1 MNKLLELFCAVL
13 LFTVL
18 SLGAAKAEKECGS
31 PEPAINTQAERGLL
45 EKESIIIAVHNWSSQ
60 IVMSHVVGQL
70 FEKIG
75 CKVEYVSGD
84 ARGVYEAIRTGDVTI
99 EVEVWEGSFAK
110 FFNEALDKGG
120 ILDVG
125 THEAITRE
133 DWWLPNFVIEMCP
146 GLPDWKALN
155 KCSDMFARTDSD
167 GKGVYVDGP
176 VNWLHEDDR
185 RIEALGMNFMTMNVD
200 KPNDL
205 WVELETAY
213 KNKKAIVMFNWSP
226 NFTDSQYGGQFVEF
240 PKFHEKCETD
250 KTWGI
255 NPNLTHD
262 CGSPAGGYLKKA
274 AWHEMPTKW
283 PGAYKALTRINFTTN
298 HIGDMAVYV
307 DVDQMEY
314 KNAARSW
321 IIDNKTVW
329 EPWLLDLK

>member
-1 MNKLLELFCAVL
+1 MLALGLLSFSNANA
-13 LFTVL
+13 
-18 SLGAAKAEKECGS
+18 GKCGS
-31 PEPAINTQAERGLL
+31 TDT
-45 EKESIIIAVHNWSSQ
+45 IIIPAHNWTSQ
-60 IVMSHVVGQL
+60 IVMSHVVGEL

-75 CKVEYVSGD
+75 CKVRYTFKTESQ
-84 ARGVYEAIRTGDVTI
+84 AVYEAVRIGKVTI
-99 EVEVWEGSFAK
+99 ELEIWERSFGEL
-110 FFNEALDKGG
+110 FNEALDKGG
-120 ILDVG
+120 IIDAG
-125 THEAITRE
+125 THDAVTRE
-133 DWWLPNFVIEMCP
+133 EWWLPNFVIEMCP

-155 KCSDMFARTDSD
+155 KCSDMFARPGSD

-176 VNWLHEDDR
+176 VEWLHKDR
-185 RIEALGMNFMTMNVD
+185 RIEALDMNFVTMNVD
-200 KPNDL
+200 KANDL
-205 WVELETAY
+205 WVELENAY

-240 PKFHEKCETD
+240 PAFHEKCETD

-255 NPNLTHD
+255 NPNMTHD

-307 DVDQMEY
+307 DVDQMGHAD
-314 KNAARSW
+314 AARSW
-321 IIDNKTVW
+321 IIDNKNVW

>member
-1 MNKLLELFCAVL
+1 MLSIVFATMLALGLFSFSNANA
-13 LFTVL
+13 
-18 SLGAAKAEKECGS
+18 GKCGS
-31 PEPAINTQAERGLL
+31 TDP
-45 EKESIIIAVHNWSSQ
+45 IIIPLHNWTSQ
-60 IVMSHVVGQL
+60 IVMSRVVGEL

-75 CKVEYVSGD
+75 CKVKYTTIDSQT
-84 ARGVYEAIRTGDVTI
+84 VYEAIRIGDITI
-99 EVEVWEGSFAK
+99 ELEIWERSFGAL
-110 FFNEALDKGG
+110 FNEALDKGG
-120 ILDVG
+120 ILDAG
-125 THEAITRE
+125 THDAVTRE
-133 DWWLPNFVIEMCP
+133 EWWLPNFVIEMCP

-155 KCSDMFARTDSD
+155 ECSDLFARSDSD

-176 VNWLHEDDR
+176 VKWLLDAR
-185 RIEALGMNFMTMNVD
+185 RIKALDMNFVTMNVD
-200 KPNDL
+200 KANDL

-226 NFTDSQYGGQFVEF
+226 NFTDAHYGGQFVEF
-240 PKFHEKCETD
+240 PAFHEKCETD
-250 KTWGI
+250 KAWGI
-255 NPNLTHD
+255 NPNMTHD

-307 DVDQMEY
+307 DVNQMDY
-314 KNAARSW
+314 ADAARGW

>member
-1 MNKLLELFCAVL
+1 MLVKNIVRKILSMVFATMLALGLFS
-13 LFTVL
+13 F
-18 SLGAAKAEKECGS
+18 SNAKAEKCGS
-31 PEPAINTQAERGLL
+31 TDP
-45 EKESIIIAVHNWSSQ
+45 IIISLHQWTSQ
-60 IVMSHVVGQL
+60 IVMSHVVGEL

-75 CKVEYVSGD
+75 CKVKYIKSGSQ
-84 ARGVYEAIRTGDVTI
+84 AVYEAVRIGEVTI
-99 EVEVWEGSFAK
+99 ELEIWERTFGSL
-110 FFNEALDKGG
+110 FNEALDKGG
-120 ILDVG
+120 IIDAG
-125 THEAITRE
+125 THDAITRE
-133 DWWLPNFVIEMCP
+133 DWWVPNFVIEMCP

-283 PGAYKALTRINFTTN
+283 PGAYKLLTRINFTTKN
-298 HIGDMAVYV
+298 IGDMAVYV
-307 DVDQMEY
+307 DVDRMWY
-314 KNAARSW
+314 ADAARSW
-321 IIDNKTVW
+321 IMDNKTVW
-329 EPWLLDLK
+329 EPWILDLK